1 MIGTKLLLCDDGDRK
16 NSVLASME
24 SAAETEHTV
33 NFLTVCKNILLK
45 FLELKF
51 LVIIVLFRFYYLTH
65 FALRKSYSNN

>member
-1 MIGTKLLLCDDGDRK
+1 MIGTKLLLCDDGDRN

-45 FLELKF
+45 FLKLKF
-51 LVIIVLFRFYYLTH
+51 LVIYNCFVSFLLPYAFCVT
-65 FALRKSYSNN
+65 